1 MTSFEAVI
9 LGIVQG
15 VTEFLPVSSTAH
27 LRVVPALA
35 GWPDPGAAFTAVI
48 QLGSLAA
55 VVGYFL
61 KDLAVMSGAAL
72 RAIGDRL
79 NPPGGTARPAEPAAL
94 QLLYII
100 VGTIPLGLA
109 GILLKHKVEG
119 EFRALW
125 VIATAQIV
133 VGIAL
138 AVVEKRASH
147 KRGVEDIT
155 MRDAVIIGVAQALAL
170 VPGVSRSGITLL
182 AAMAV
187 GLQRPAAARFS
198 FLLSVPAVAAAGIF
212 ELKDVLN
219 SHDVGGVPL
228 ALGLVAAVISSYA
241 SIAWL
246 LKFLR
251 TRTTLPFVVYRVA
264 LGVLIFALLAAGR
277 L

>member
-1 MTSFEAVI
+1 MTSIEAVV

-15 VTEFLPVSSTAH
+15 ITEFLPISSTAH
-27 LRVVPALA
+27 LRVVPALV
-35 GWPDPGAAFTAVI
+35 GWPDPGAAFTAVL

-55 VVGYFL
+55 VIGYFL
-61 KDLAVMSGAAL
+61 KDLSVMFGAAL
-72 RAIGDRL
+72 RAVTDRSR
-79 NPPGGTARPAEPAAL
+79 PPEPPAL

-100 VGTIPLGLA
+100 VGTIPVGLA
-109 GILLKHKVEG
+109 GILLKHRVEG
-119 EFRALW
+119 SFRALG

-133 VGIAL
+133 VGLAL
-138 AVVEKRASH
+138 AVAEKTASH
-147 KRGVEDIT
+147 KRSFDDIK
-155 MRDAVIIGVAQALAL
+155 MRDALIIGCAQMLAL

-182 AAMAV
+182 AGMSV
-187 GLQRPAAARFS
+187 GLQRAAAARFS

-212 ELKDVLN
+212 ELPKVLK

-264 LGVLIFALLAAGR
+264 LGIFIFAMLAAGR
-277 L
+277 F